1 MEDISTTWIA
11 GQLVSF
17 VALALCVIGFAS
29 KRDDRLFVL
38 LIFANVAFAFQFAL
52 FGSWVASG
60 ITALIVLRV
69 ILVRRYKGNTIVM
82 TALLAATILVT
93 VLTWSG
99 LRDLAALAAG
109 VLGTYGMFMLEGIPM
124 RLLLAAAAFCW
135 VLSNAFVGSIGGT
148 AAESLILLTNAIT
161 IARLARERHV
171 PVH

>member
-1 MEDISTTWIA
+1 MEYVSTSWIA
-11 GQLVSF
+11 GQLVSLI
-17 VALALCVIGFAS
+17 ALALCVIGFAS

-38 LIFANVAFAFQFAL
+38 LIFANVAFALQFAL

-69 ILVRRYKGNTIVM
+69 ILVRHYKGNLGVM
-82 TALLAATILVT
+82 AALLIATMIVT
-93 VLTWSG
+93 VFTWHG

-124 RLLLAAAAFCW
+124 RLLLAAAALCW

-148 AAESLILLTNAIT
+148 IAESLILLTNAIT
-161 IARLARERHV
+161 IGRLARERRAAV
-171 PVH
+171 Y

>member
-1 MEDISTTWIA
+1 MT
-11 GQLVSF
+11 GY
-17 VALALCVIGFAS
+17 
-29 KRDDRLFVL
+29 VL
-38 LIFANVAFAFQFAL
+38 LIAFGNNGFIGSLLKTYLDFTFAFQWT
-52 FGSWVASG
+52 G
-60 ITALIVLRV
+60 
-69 ILVRRYKGNTIVM
+69 
-82 TALLAATILVT
+82 
-93 VLTWSG
+93 
-99 LRDLAALAAG
+99 AALAAG